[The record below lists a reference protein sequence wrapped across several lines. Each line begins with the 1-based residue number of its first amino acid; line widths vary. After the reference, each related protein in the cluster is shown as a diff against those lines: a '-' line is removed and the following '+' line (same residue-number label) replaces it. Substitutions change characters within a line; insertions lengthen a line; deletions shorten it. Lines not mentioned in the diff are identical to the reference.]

1 MASILKVDEMQGVT
15 SAGDIRITSEGGSA
29 TQSLQQ
35 GLVKSWVNYDA
46 TDTTT
51 RGSFNQSSLTDHGT
65 GDFSTFYTNVI
76 SSAEDKCILALVYNT
91 TDGGSSQSGGN
102 SRGGANADQ
111 AGDTSQST
119 TRVNFITY
127 LSASSSSD
135 GARRDYDG
143 AYCATI
149 GDLA

>member
-1 MASILKVDEMQGVT
+1 MSTLKADTIQST
-15 SAGDIRITSEGGSA
+15 SGGAA
-29 TQSLQQ
+29 TLTKQQ
-35 GLVKSWVNYDA
+35 AAKAWVNYDA

-51 RGSFNQSSLTDHGT
+51 KGSFNQSSLTDHGT

-127 LSASSSSD
+127 LSASSTSD

>member
-1 MASILKVDEMQGVT
+1 MSSILVDNLTGKTTAGNVT
-15 SAGDIRITSEGGSA
+15 VTSEGGSA
-29 TQSLQQ
+29 TMQLQQ
-35 GLVKSWVNYDA
+35 GLVKAWVNYDA
-46 TDTTT
+46 LTDQTTK
-51 RGSFNQSSLTDHGT
+51 GSFNQSSLTDHGT
-65 GDFSTFYTNVI
+65 GDYSTFYTNVI
-76 SSAEDKCILALVYNT
+76 SSAEDKCILALAYNT
-91 TDGGSSQSGGN
+91 TTSGSSQSSGD
-102 SRGGANADQ
+102 SRGGAHADQ

-127 LSASSSSD
+127 LGASSSSD

>member
-15 SAGDIRITSEGGSA
+15 SAGDITITDGTA
-29 TQSLQQ
+29 TMKMQS
-35 GLVKSWVNYDA
+35 GLLKAWVNYDA

-51 RGSFNQSSLTDHGT
+51 RGSFNQSSLTDHGA

-91 TDGGSSQSGGN
+91 TDGGSSQSGGD
-102 SRGGANADQ
+102 SRGGAGADQ

-127 LSASSSSD
+127 LQANSSSN
-135 GARRDYDG
+135 GERRDYDA